1 MQALVHKARA
11 AQVAAV
17 MQEIP
22 AGCRLALLIQAV
34 VVAVLMLV
42 EEAAL
47 RVAQAVQASS
57 SFPTQ
62 AHKEAQAA
70 QLHQAVATLSTHLHL
85 AVHLQLN

>member
-1 MQALVHKARA
+1 MQPGG
-11 AQVAAV
+11 VATKVASGIRRV
-17 MQEIP
+17 
-22 AGCRLALLIQAV
+22 RLTWMFRTMA